1 MRGWSFQRRA
11 RLWDRLGRV
20 LIAAGGIGT
29 VAAVLG
35 IFVFIA
41 RETAPLFQRARVEPL
56 GALDPAAGL
65 PALAAGVDPF
75 REVAWIA
82 DARGLRFVRVSGP
95 EPLAAAGL
103 DPGGVPVTAAGSS
116 PRDGRV
122 ALGLGDGRALAARVE
137 FEVRYAGGR
146 RQVLPAVHAE
156 GEARLFDGEPVAAV
170 AWRRDEER
178 SVIAG
183 VSASGRAAVHVGG
196 TAPGGAVHP
205 LAEAAPAAALALDAA
220 ARQLALAAAGGQI
233 RLYRLGEAGAPPRLA
248 ASIDAE
254 APVTALAFLLGG
266 QSLIVGRTDGGV
278 STWFRAGP
286 PGAPFRRIHRFR
298 GHPSAVAAI
307 APSGR
312 DRQFLTGDRSGSLA
326 LHHATSE
333 QTFLRRRVGDGPLEF
348 LAFAPRADGFL
359 AAAGGGVHHYDLA
372 NPHPEVTWG
381 TLFGR
386 VWYEGYEAA
395 RRVWQSAGGTDE
407 FEPKLSLAPLIFGT
421 FKGTLY
427 AMLFALPLAVLA
439 ALYTA
444 EFASPGVRGAVKPT
458 VEIMASVPSVV
469 LGFLAGLW
477 LAPLLERHLAGTA
490 LCLLLVP
497 ALVLAGARGWRRL
510 PPRARRSLQGRAEL
524 AALLTLTLAG
534 CSLAVWLG
542 PVLEGAFFE
551 GGLARWLSAETALRY
566 EQRNCIVIGFAMGFA
581 VIPLI
586 FSICEEALSS
596 VPQGVRT
603 GSLALGATRWQTAA
617 RVVLPM
623 ALPGVLSAALL
634 GFGRAV
640 GETMIVLM
648 AAGNTPILEWSLFT
662 GMRAIAANL
671 AVELPEA
678 PYRGS
683 LYRVLFLSGLLLFMV
698 TFAVNTAAGEIRLR
712 LREKYRSL

>member
-11 RLWDRLGRV
+11 RLYDRLGRA
-20 LIAAGGIGT
+20 LIAAGGIGAI
-29 VAAVLG
+29 AAVLG

-41 RETAPLFQRARVEPL
+41 RETAPLFQRARVEPR

-75 REVAWIA
+75 REAAWIA
-82 DARGLRFVRVSGP
+82 DARGLRFARVPGS
-95 EPLAAAGL
+95 EPLAVPGP
-103 DPGGVPVTAAGSS
+103 DPGGASVTAAGSS

-122 ALGLGDGRALAARVE
+122 ALGLSDGRVLAARVH
-137 FEVRYAGGR
+137 FEVRHTGGR
-146 RQVLPAVHAE
+146 RQVLPSVHTE
-156 GEARLFDGEPVAAV
+156 EEARLFDGEPVAAV
-170 AWRRDEER
+170 AWRRGER
-178 SVIAG
+178 SAIAA
-183 VSASGRAAVHVGG
+183 VSASGRAAVHAG
-196 TAPGGAVHP
+196 GGAVHA
-205 LAEAAPAAALALDAA
+205 LAESGAAAAVALDGA
-220 ARQLALAAAGGQI
+220 ARQLALAAGPQV
-233 RLYRLGEAGAPPRLA
+233 RLYRLGDAGAPPRPA
-248 ASIDAE
+248 GSIE
-254 APVTALAFLLGG
+254 TGAPVTALAFLLGG
-266 QSLIVGRTDGGV
+266 QSLIVGRADGGV
-278 STWFRAGP
+278 STWSRAGP

-298 GHPSAVAAI
+298 GHQSAVAAI

-333 QTFLRRRVGDGPLEF
+333 QTFLRRRVDDGPLEF
-348 LAFAPRADGFL
+348 LAFAPKADGFL
-359 AAAGGGVHHYDLA
+359 AAAGGGVHRYDLA
-372 NPHPEVTWG
+372 NPHPEATWG

-386 VWYEGYEAA
+386 VWYEGYGAA

-458 VEIMASVPSVV
+458 VEIMASLPSVV

-477 LAPLLERHLAGTA
+477 LAPLLEHHLAGTA

-497 ALVLAGARGWRRL
+497 VLVLAGALAWRRL
-510 PPRARRSLQGRAEL
+510 PPGARRRLPGRAEL

-534 CSLAVWLG
+534 CSLALWLG
-542 PVLEGAFFE
+542 PVLEGALFE
-551 GGLARWLSAETALRY
+551 GGLARWLSAETPLRY
-566 EQRNCIVIGFAMGFA
+566 EQRNGIVIGFAMGFA
-581 VIPLI
+581 VIPLV

-596 VPQGVRT
+596 VPARLRT

-623 ALPGVLSAALL
+623 AAPGVLSAAML

-648 AAGNTPILEWSLFT
+648 AAGNTPILEWSIFT
-662 GMRAIAANL
+662 GMRTIAANL

-678 PYRGS
+678 PYRGT
-683 LYRVLFLSGLLLFMV
+683 LYRVLFLSGLLLFLV
-698 TFAVNTAAGEIRLR
+698 TFAVNTAAEEIRLR
-712 LREKYRSL
+712 LREKYRRL